1 MDFKAT
7 IGRVNESWRK
17 LAPTLDKA
25 ALKHIGDKED
35 KNGILLGCFTASYYK
50 RSHLIQ
56 GSEVLY
62 AYVFK
67 AFRQDQDESE
77 IRYPTWLLFSPSKEF
92 EADPNLYKPIADQL
106 LALPLSQPKERDLK
120 KLSYA
125 ISDNFADAA
134 YLELPP
140 SLTGGKLVYLSI
152 IYCRSNT
159 MDPPRKGS
167 DERFLDALCRLKP
180 SRLVYISCDP
190 STLARDVA
198 YIQKSYRI
206 ESIQPVDMF
215 PQSFHG
221 DGRLRGE
228 FIPLM
233 LGEHNYQL
241 FKDIKATWDAQN
253 IFNPGKIVNTPAM
266 PAA

>member
-159 MDPPRKGS
+159 MPYFHLGLNLILANRAISKEVLYLPSEYWDKDWNVFYQGS
-167 DERFLDALCRLKP
+167 
-180 SRLVYISCDP
+180 
-190 STLARDVA
+190 
-198 YIQKSYRI
+198 
-206 ESIQPVDMF
+206 
-215 PQSFHG
+215 G
-221 DGRLRGE
+221 
-228 FIPLM
+228 
-233 LGEHNYQL
+233 
-241 FKDIKATWDAQN
+241 IKAN
-253 IFNPGKIVNTPAM
+253 
-266 PAA
+266 